1 MLLPPRT
8 AILSA
13 CSLSKS
19 FGDVQ
24 ALKNVSFD
32 VFPGELV
39 GVLGENGAGKSTLF
53 SLISGLNK
61 PTSGTVTLL
70 NRNPRL
76 PETRRYIGVTPQG
89 TGVDPR
95 MKVRNFLNFVAFHF
109 GTRSL
114 VDEIMEKFRLTDHA
128 SKTIGNLSGGQQR
141 LVSVASAFLADAPLT
156 ILDEPTTGLD
166 TMTRSAIW
174 ESIKTITGEN
184 RALLVSSHYIE
195 EIEQLCDRVIV
206 LHKGNLIADSETK
219 ALLGSAQASI
229 IKISDVPEGA
239 LSGEGSAF
247 DILSANST
255 DTLLRTTDIKAA
267 LTSLAKDGWPFTQ
280 IEISHPSLEQ
290 AFITLS
296 SEKEQR

>member
-1 MLLPPRT
+1 M
-8 AILSA
+8 
-13 CSLSKS
+13 
-19 FGDVQ
+19 
-24 ALKNVSFD
+24 
-32 VFPGELV
+32 
-39 GVLGENGAGKSTLF
+39 
-53 SLISGLNK
+53 
-61 PTSGTVTLL
+61 
-70 NRNPRL
+70 
-76 PETRRYIGVTPQG
+76 
-89 TGVDPR
+89 
-95 MKVRNFLNFVAFHF
+95 
-109 GTRSL
+109 
-114 VDEIMEKFRLTDHA
+114 
-128 SKTIGNLSGGQQR
+128 
-141 LVSVASAFLADAPLT
+141 
-156 ILDEPTTGLD
+156 DEPTTGLD